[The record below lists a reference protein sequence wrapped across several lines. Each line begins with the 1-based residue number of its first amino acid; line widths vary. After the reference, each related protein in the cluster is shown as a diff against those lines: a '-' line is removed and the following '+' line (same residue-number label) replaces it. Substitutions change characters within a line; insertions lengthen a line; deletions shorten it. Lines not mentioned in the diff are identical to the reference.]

1 MDKILDG
8 FAVDNRYL
16 VESDNH
22 KDSVIK
28 LSSEEYSELKEIGI
42 LSKTIP
48 TCSIIGDLFCEVSIY
63 FPNKSDSDFQKDFN
77 DFYIVPMDNIGI
89 VLAAATFGAIAFPI
103 IFAEDIWAKLNS

>member
-1 MDKILDG
+1 MEKVLNG
-8 FAVDNRYL
+8 LFEDNRYL
-16 VESDNH
+16 VESGNH

-63 FPNKSDSDFQKDFN
+63 FPSESDSDFQKDSN

-89 VLAAATFGAIAFPI
+89 VDIVRDP
-103 IFAEDIWAKLNS
+103 EDEDDDEDWE

>member
-1 MDKILDG
+1 MEKVLNG
-8 FAVDNRYL
+8 LFEDNRYL
-16 VESDNH
+16 VESNNH

-28 LSSEEYSELKEIGI
+28 LSSEEYSELKEMGI

-63 FPNKSDSDFQKDFN
+63 FPNKSDSDFQKDSN

-89 VLAAATFGAIAFPI
+89 VDIVRDP
-103 IFAEDIWAKLNS
+103 EDEDEDWE